1 MIIQAKP
8 RSKAPSV
15 SQAVA
20 ILRHLAAQEAP
31 SGAVAIARALGISP
45 SSCFNILKVLTGEC
59 FVNFD
64 QTRKTYTLGSGAV
77 GLARHA
83 LDPENAGYIGRDVL
97 LALAREYEA
106 TCTMWRVTADERI
119 LLVAREAS
127 DKAAT
132 LRMRIGQRLPFMIGA
147 NGRSILATV
156 AISTRELRPKFA
168 KLQWDAPPSFDEYL
182 AQVQIARRVG
192 WGLDEGSYMRG
203 VTTVASAITDHGG
216 SAQFSVAITFLG
228 AQHKKS
234 FLQQVGHSTVS
245 AAQQLKLTLYGPARR
260 G

>member
-1 MIIQAKP
+1 MATQLKP

-45 SSCFNILKVLTGEC
+45 SSCFNILKVLTAEC
-59 FVNFD
+59 FVSFD
-64 QTRKTYTLGSGAV
+64 QARKTYTLGSGAV

-97 LALAREYEA
+97 LTLAREYEA

-147 NGRSILATV
+147 NGRSILATL
-156 AISTRELRPKFA
+156 AMSTRELRPKFA
-168 KLQWDAPPSFDEYL
+168 KLQWDAPPSFEEYL
-182 AQVQIARRVG
+182 TQVQTARRVG
-192 WGLDEGSYMRG
+192 WGVDEGSYMRG
-203 VTTVASAITDHGG
+203 VTTVAAVVTDHGG
-216 SAQFSVAITFLG
+216 SAQFSVAITLLG

-234 FLQQVGHSTVS
+234 FLQQVGQSTAS
-245 AAQQLKLTLYGPARR
+245 GAQQLKLMLYGPPPRR
-260 G
+260 